1 MEAKMEAKMGAEL
14 LAMKEKQ
21 DKDSTKEKF
30 SNFALS
36 ILGFGTISGLL
47 VAAF

>member
-1 MEAKMEAKMGAEL
+1 MRELTKTQAEL

-21 DKDSTKEKF
+21 DKDSTKEKL